1 MKEIRTQEEDFTY
14 RKVKTGKL
22 NTVVTYETVD
32 GKTFSDK
39 PTAIRHEFQ
48 LRYNSIEKIEIDI
61 PEFGWQW
68 FKAKDEEELSMLK
81 QSLHD
86 PYDTEHGMDKIKVG
100 EWFSVYHEDGGD
112 YRSVDYFYIL
122 QDLKEAFEN
131 ALEKL
136 K

>member
-1 MKEIRTQEEDFTY
+1 
-14 RKVKTGKL
+14 
-22 NTVVTYETVD
+22 
-32 GKTFSDK
+32 
-39 PTAIRHEFQ
+39 
-48 LRYNSIEKIEIDI
+48 
-61 PEFGWQW
+61 
-68 FKAKDEEELSMLK
+68 MLK